1 MPVASRGAWALAQVL
16 ALVPAAALACPP
28 QDADG
33 QRLAGDGVELAWRVA
48 GAGAVPLA
56 DPFSLQVLLCPPE
69 ATLRAVDATMPAH
82 RHGMNYRPSLRALG
96 GGRWQVDGLLW
107 HMAGTWALR
116 MDVQHGGSTQV
127 LLQDVEL
134 P

>member
-1 MPVASRGAWALAQVL
+1 MPAGLRVAWAVA
-16 ALVPAAALACPP
+16 ALWPAAALACPP
-28 QDADG
+28 QDTDG
-33 QRLAGDGVELAWRVA
+33 HRLAGDGVDLAWRVA
-48 GAGAVPLA
+48 GADAVPLA
-56 DPFSLQVLLCPPE
+56 EPFSLQLLLCPPE
-69 ATLRAVDATMPAH
+69 ARLRAVDATMPAH

-116 MDVQHGGSTQV
+116 LDVQHDGRTQV
-127 LLQDVEL
+127 LQQDVVL

>member
-1 MPVASRGAWALAQVL
+1 MPAAGCAAWALVL
-16 ALVPAAALACPP
+16 AWVPAAALACPP

-48 GAGAVPLA
+48 DADAAPLA
-56 DPFSLQVLLCPPE
+56 EPFSLQVLLCPPE

-82 RHGMNYRPSLRALG
+82 RHGMNYRPSLRSLG

-116 MDVQHGGSTQV
+116 LDVQHQGRTQV
-127 LLQDVEL
+127 LQQDVEL